1 MQWRFLNNN
10 IPHLPADLEQ
20 ILLQNRQITD
30 PEIFFS
36 PPELSQIT
44 LEDVEI
50 DLEQVRIAKERLL
63 QAIKKK
69 EQILVF
75 GDYDADGICAT
86 AIMWEA
92 LYSLGANALP
102 FIPHREKH
110 GYGLTWAAIEEL
122 SERPFPAVVIT
133 VDTGIVA
140 LEAVK
145 ELTNK
150 GVEVIIT
157 DHHQPE
163 TTLPSALAIVHTPLI
178 SGSAVAWF
186 MARELSEKATRQSL
200 DLAALATISDMMPL
214 RGVNRSLVF
223 HGLKAINQTKRLG
236 LKTLLKVA
244 KLDKKPVNAG
254 TVGYAL
260 APRINAMG
268 RLSHG
273 LDALRLLCTT
283 SQSRAWQLAMLL
295 DDTNSDRQQLTDDL
309 LQLAKQQ
316 VSGQK
321 KESLLIAHSAD
332 FHEGV
337 IGLIAGKLAEWY
349 AKPAIV
355 ISTSGA
361 NAKASARSVPG
372 VNITELIRSARKLLL
387 EVGGHPMAAGFGF
400 EHKKLDE
407 LINHLREVARE
418 SIDQELLQQTLD
430 IECFL
435 PLALVDLALIKTINK
450 FEPFGQA
457 NPQPLFALQDLQ
469 ISEIQTVGSDN
480 QHLKLTLVDAKD
492 GAKITALGWGKG
504 EAASNLAVGNLI
516 SVVGRLEANQW
527 QDRVS
532 LQIII
537 KDLQANQA

>member
-1 MQWRFLNNN
+1 MVVVMQWRFLNNN

-316 VSGQK
+316 
-321 KESLLIAHSAD
+321 
-332 FHEGV
+332 
-337 IGLIAGKLAEWY
+337 
-349 AKPAIV
+349 
-355 ISTSGA
+355 
-361 NAKASARSVPG
+361 
-372 VNITELIRSARKLLL
+372 
-387 EVGGHPMAAGFGF
+387 
-400 EHKKLDE
+400 
-407 LINHLREVARE
+407 
-418 SIDQELLQQTLD
+418 
-430 IECFL
+430 
-435 PLALVDLALIKTINK
+435 
-450 FEPFGQA
+450 
-457 NPQPLFALQDLQ
+457 
-469 ISEIQTVGSDN
+469 
-480 QHLKLTLVDAKD
+480 
-492 GAKITALGWGKG
+492 
-504 EAASNLAVGNLI
+504 
-516 SVVGRLEANQW
+516 
-527 QDRVS
+527 
-532 LQIII
+532 
-537 KDLQANQA
+537 